1 MAKLTPAQRKQIGEQ
16 GRIATLHCARS
27 YQPTAK

>member
-16 GRIATLHCARS
+16 GRIAILHCALS
-27 YQPTAK
+27 YQPAVK